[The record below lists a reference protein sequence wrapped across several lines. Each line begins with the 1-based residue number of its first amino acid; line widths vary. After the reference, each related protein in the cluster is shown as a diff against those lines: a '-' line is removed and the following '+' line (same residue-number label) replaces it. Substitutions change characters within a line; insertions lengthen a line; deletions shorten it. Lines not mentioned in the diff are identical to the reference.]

1 MSANT
6 KVGFIDCSLRDGHQ
20 SLLATRMS
28 TEQAMRVLPIL
39 KDCGYDILEL
49 WGGATLDSALRFT
62 GDDPFERLDAFYK
75 CLGKS
80 GPAIRSLCRGQNL
93 FAYSPYPDHIVV
105 SFLKEAVRSGNTRI
119 RIFDALNDAR
129 NIMVPIM
136 ATKTYNGHAEAALS
150 YTTSPVHDVAHF
162 VGFARQAM
170 ELGADSI
177 AIKDMAGLL
186 HPADAFDLI
195 TALRKEFPGVTMTLH
210 SHCTNGL
217 ANTSYLVGMMLGI
230 EYFDT
235 DYGPMAG
242 GTAQPPIE
250 LMAWFAREMGMTV
263 PIDLSSVPRIDA
275 ELRKIRVELKSA
287 DATPDHFGN
296 PWSAEPSREQRKLI
310 ADVVQK
316 LQQYQKS
323 RDRSLLESC
332 ISIVEDQIMVPQGYP
347 AVDRAQLDAQVPG
360 GMLSNLHN
368 QLKEQGK
375 LELMPKIL
383 EEVPRVRKAAGYVPL
398 VTPTSQ
404 IVGSQA
410 AFNVMTGTAYSMMTK
425 EFKALMAGR
434 YGKLPGPADPEV
446 LQRVQEAG
454 ETICTRRPAD
464 DVPEVDLSKIFT
476 ADGPGPK
483 TQRDALLAVLFPAAI
498 KPFFEKRAA
507 AVAKK

>member
-1 MSANT
+1 
-6 KVGFIDCSLRDGHQ
+6 
-20 SLLATRMS
+20 
-28 TEQAMRVLPIL
+28 
-39 KDCGYDILEL
+39 
-49 WGGATLDSALRFT
+49 
-62 GDDPFERLDAFYK
+62 
-75 CLGKS
+75 
-80 GPAIRSLCRGQNL
+80 
-93 FAYSPYPDHIVV
+93 
-105 SFLKEAVRSGNTRI
+105 
-119 RIFDALNDAR
+119 
-129 NIMVPIM
+129 
-136 ATKTYNGHAEAALS
+136 
-150 YTTSPVHDVAHF
+150 
-162 VGFARQAM
+162 
-170 ELGADSI
+170 
-177 AIKDMAGLL
+177 
-186 HPADAFDLI
+186 
-195 TALRKEFPGVTMTLH
+195 MTLH

-230 EYFDT
+230 EYLDT

-275 ELRKIRVELKSA
+275 ELRKIRVELKSF

-296 PWSAEPSREQRKLI
+296 PWPAEPSREQRKLI

-316 LQQYQKS
+316 LHQYQKS

-360 GMLSNLHN
+360 GMLSNLYN

-375 LELMPKIL
+375 LELLPKIL

-434 YGKLPGPADPEV
+434 YGRLPGPADPEV
-446 LQRVQEAG
+446 LRRVQEVG

-476 ADGPGPK
+476 TDGPGPK
-483 TQRDALLAVLFPAAI
+483 TQRDALLAVLFPAAV
-498 KPFFEKRAA
+498 KPFFEKRAT
-507 AVAKK
+507 AKKQTG